1 MIEGDVD
8 ELFVEICE
16 KLLYVMLKF
25 TVCCFGRGECVA
37 NVVVYA

>member
-16 KLLYVMLKF
+16 KLLYMMLKF
-25 TVCCFGRGECVA
+25 TVCCFGRVERVA
-37 NVVVYA
+37 NVVVYD